1 MQYCLDCTACFPL
14 IKGGDF
20 SDKETIDEMAKTYK
34 EIYGQR
40 EFKDEEFSE
49 RWKKTKVDDILRQNI
64 SKINRR
70 IKELLNNEA
79 FSSFYTITPVGKY
92 GGKKYGIKV
101 EKRKIVI
108 E

>member
-1 MQYCLDCTACFPL
+1 
-14 IKGGDF
+14 
-20 SDKETIDEMAKTYK
+20 MAKMYK
-34 EIYGQR
+34 EVYGRR

-70 IKELLNNEA
+70 IKEHLNDEIL
-79 FSSFYTITPVGKY
+79 SSFYTITPVGKY

-101 EKRKIVI
+101 DKKKIVI